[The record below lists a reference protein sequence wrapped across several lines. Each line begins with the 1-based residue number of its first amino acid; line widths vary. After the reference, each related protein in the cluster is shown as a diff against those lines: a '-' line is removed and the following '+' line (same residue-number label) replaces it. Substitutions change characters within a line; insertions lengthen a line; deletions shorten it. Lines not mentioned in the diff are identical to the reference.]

1 MMHEDDAVDNR
12 IEAVVLDV
20 GGVFLIPHHEPVA
33 TALAA
38 HDIVIDPSLIE
49 RAHYTGVVALDACSG
64 PDQTHTCYLAAFAG
78 ALGVPAER
86 LERATEL
93 LVTLWSGKEGS
104 RWTWHVP
111 GSREALRA
119 LVDDGHTVAILSNS
133 NGTVEALLRELK
145 VCQVGEGDGA
155 PVLCIAD
162 SAVVGIAKPD
172 PRIFH
177 HVAEIIGVRPE
188 RCLYVG
194 DTVRYDVLGARAA
207 GFHPYHFDPHG
218 LCVSADVH
226 PHLRSLDEVAAL
238 VRARGA

>member
-1 MMHEDDAVDNR
+1 MLHESGVE

-20 GGVFLIPHHEPVA
+20 GGVFLIPNPDAVA
-33 TALAA
+33 AALAPLG
-38 HDIVIDPSLIE
+38 VEIDRASIE
-49 RAHYTGVVALDACSG
+49 RAHYTGVVALDGCSG
-64 PDQTHTCYLAAFAG
+64 PDETHRCYLTAFAG
-78 ALGVPAER
+78 AFGIGADHLDRAADLLTALWADRVLGR
-86 LERATEL
+86 
-93 LVTLWSGKEGS
+93 WS
-104 RWTWHVP
+104 WHVP

-133 NGTVEALLRELK
+133 NGTVEALLREMG

-155 PVLCIAD
+155 PVRCIAD

-207 GFHPYHFDPHG
+207 GFQPYHFDPQG
-218 LCVSADVH
+218 LCVSTDVH
-226 PHLRSLDEVAAL
+226 PHLGSLDEVAAL
-238 VRARGA
+238 VQRRAG